1 MPRSL
6 PAIVLLMVPTL
17 CVPALAQTAPP
28 AEALTQITVV
38 GVTPYGSIDQP
49 ASQIAGAVQGASGE
63 QIERS
68 HSADLTGF
76 LNRRLGSVY
85 VNDIQNNPLQPD
97 VNYRGYTASP
107 LLGTPQGLSVYVDG
121 LRLNQPFGDVVS
133 WDLIPR
139 AAIQRLELVS
149 GASPLF
155 GTNSLGGAL
164 SLHTKDGYSAP
175 GTAMQLSYGSHDRRQ
190 VEVQTGGHSEA
201 GLYWYATAN
210 RFRDAG
216 WRVSSPS
223 DATQAFGKLGWRDAA
238 TDVSLSAAAAHTD
251 LNGNGLQDFRLL
263 AQDPTSAY
271 TKPDN
276 TRNRSGL
283 LNLSARHDL
292 GNGLSVSGNGW
303 YRTLNTATYNGDIN
317 ETALGENV
325 YAPGETALTTPF
337 PAARCVANALLN
349 EEPNEKCNGL
359 INRTGLSQHNTGIA
373 LQLHRVSELGGRDNR
388 LTAGLVLDE
397 SRSHFQQDS
406 QFAYLTPSHGVVG
419 VTGPGAFADGS
430 QNSENAFDSRV
441 DLTGRTRSQSLFVS
455 DSYALNQA
463 VRLNVAARYDRART
477 RTDDALAPG
486 GGAGSLDGQQS
497 YARLNP
503 SLWLVAQVRPAL
515 SVYGSYSQASRA
527 PSAIELGC
535 ADPANPCR
543 LPNAMAGD
551 PPLRQVVTTTW
562 ETGARGRF
570 GMATQWTAA
579 LFRASNRDDILF
591 IADDQAGYG
600 YFHNVGQTRRE
611 GLELGGSSHLSGV
624 ELGANYTY
632 LNATYRS
639 AETLGGAGNSSND
652 AVAPGFEGNIQV
664 EPGQHIPLIPQ
675 HLFKAYVR
683 WDLNPRVALDADLLV
698 VGGAYARGNENNQ
711 HRPDGLYYLG
721 TGRSGGYGVLNV
733 GAEWRATTQIELFLQ
748 ISNLTDRRYATAAQL
763 GTTAFNANGGFVA
776 RPFANPV
783 IDGERP
789 LLHSTFLAP
798 GAPRSLLLGLRLRID
813 P

>member
-1 MPRSL
+1 MSRSL
-6 PAIVLLMVPTL
+6 PALFLLAGPALCAPTL
-17 CVPALAQTAPP
+17 AQTTPPTEALAQV
-28 AEALTQITVV
+28 TVM
-38 GVTPYGSIDQP
+38 GVTPYGNIDQP
-49 ASQIAGAVQGASGE
+49 AAQIAGAVQSASSE

-68 HSADLTGF
+68 HAADLAGF

-155 GTNSLGGAL
+155 GSNSLGGAL

-190 VEVQTGGHSEA
+190 IELQTGGHSEA

-223 DATQAFGKLGWRDAA
+223 DASQAFGKLGWRNAV
-238 TDVSLSAAAAHTD
+238 TDVSLSAAAADTD

-263 AQDPTSAY
+263 AQDPASAY

-276 TRNRSGL
+276 TRNHSGL
-283 LNLSARHDL
+283 LNLSARHELRD
-292 GNGLSVSGNGW
+292 GLSLSGNAW
-303 YRTLNTATYNGDIN
+303 YRSLRTATYNGDIN
-317 ETALGENV
+317 EDALGENL
-325 YAPGETALTTPF
+325 YATGETALDTPF
-337 PAARCVANALLN
+337 PSTSCLASVLLN
-349 EEPNEKCNGL
+349 DEPNEQCNGL
-359 INRTGLSQHNTGIA
+359 INRTRLSQHNAGFA
-373 LQLHRVSELGGRDNR
+373 LQGHLQGELGGRENR
-388 LTAGLVLDE
+388 VTAGLVVDE
-397 SRSHFQQDS
+397 SRSHFLQDS
-406 QFAYLTPSHGVVG
+406 QFAYLTPDHGVIG
-419 VTGPGAFADGS
+419 ATGSGSMAD
-430 QNSENAFDSRV
+430 DSRV
-441 DLTGRTRSQSLFVS
+441 DLGGRTRSQSLFVA
-455 DSYALNQA
+455 DSYALSQTL
-463 VRLNVAARYDRART
+463 RLNLAARYDRAQT
-477 RTDDALAPG
+477 RTSDALTPG
-486 GGAGSLDGQQS
+486 GGPGSLEGNQRFS
-497 YARLNP
+497 RLNP
-503 SLWLVAQVRPAL
+503 ALGLIAQATPAL
-515 SVYGSYSQASRA
+515 SLYGSYSQASRA

-551 PPLRQVVTTTW
+551 PPLRQVVTSTW
-562 ETGARGRF
+562 ETGARGTV
-570 GMATQWTAA
+570 GATTQWTAG
-579 LFRASNRDDILF
+579 LFRASNHDDILF

-600 YFHNVGQTRRE
+600 YFHNVGLTRRE
-611 GLELGGSSHLSGV
+611 GLELGANSQLGRV
-624 ELGANYTY
+624 ALGANYTY

-675 HLFKAYVR
+675 HLFKAYAH
-683 WDLNPRVALDADLLV
+683 WDINPRLGLDADLLV
-698 VGGAYARGNENNQ
+698 VGGAYARGNENNLHQ
-711 HRPDGLYYLG
+711 PDGLYYLG
-721 TGRSGGYGVLNV
+721 TGRSGGYGLLNV
-733 GAEWRATTQIELFLQ
+733 GAEWRATRQIELFLQ
-748 ISNLTDRRYATAAQL
+748 VSNLTDRRYATAAQL
-763 GTTAFNANGGFVA
+763 GATAFNANGGFVA
-776 RPFANPV
+776 RPFSTPV

-789 LLHSTFLAP
+789 LRHSTFLAP
-798 GAPRSLLLGLRLRID
+798 GAPRSLLLGLRLRLD

>member
-1 MPRSL
+1 MSRSL
-6 PAIVLLMVPTL
+6 PALFLLAGPALCAPTL
-17 CVPALAQTAPP
+17 AQTTPPTEALAQV
-28 AEALTQITVV
+28 TVM
-38 GVTPYGSIDQP
+38 GVTPYGNIDQP
-49 ASQIAGAVQGASGE
+49 AAQIAGAVQSASSE

-68 HSADLTGF
+68 HAADLAGF

-155 GTNSLGGAL
+155 GSNSLGGAL

-190 VEVQTGGHSEA
+190 IELQTGGHSEA

-223 DATQAFGKLGWRDAA
+223 DASQAFGKLGWRNAV
-238 TDVSLSAAAAHTD
+238 TDVSLSAAAADTD

-263 AQDPTSAY
+263 AQDPASAY

-276 TRNRSGL
+276 TRNHSGL
-283 LNLSARHDL
+283 LNLSARHELRD
-292 GNGLSVSGNGW
+292 GLSLSGNAW
-303 YRTLNTATYNGDIN
+303 YRSLRTATYNGDIN
-317 ETALGENV
+317 EDALGENL
-325 YAPGETALTTPF
+325 YATGETALDTPF
-337 PAARCVANALLN
+337 PSTSCLASAVLN
-349 EEPNEKCNGL
+349 DEPNEQCNGL
-359 INRTGLSQHNTGIA
+359 INRTRLSQHNAGFA
-373 LQLHRVSELGGRDNR
+373 LQGHLQGELGGRENR
-388 LTAGLVLDE
+388 VTAGLVVDE
-397 SRSHFQQDS
+397 SRSHFLQDS
-406 QFAYLTPSHGVVG
+406 QFAYLTPDHGVIG
-419 VTGPGAFADGS
+419 ATGSGSMAD
-430 QNSENAFDSRV
+430 DSRV
-441 DLTGRTRSQSLFVS
+441 DLGGRTRSQSLFVA
-455 DSYALNQA
+455 DSYALSQTL
-463 VRLNVAARYDRART
+463 RLNLAARYDRAQT
-477 RTDDALAPG
+477 RTSDALTPG
-486 GGAGSLDGQQS
+486 GGPGSLEGNQRFS
-497 YARLNP
+497 RLNP
-503 SLWLVAQVRPAL
+503 ALGLIAQATPAL
-515 SVYGSYSQASRA
+515 SLYGSYSQASRA

-551 PPLRQVVTTTW
+551 PPLRQVVTSTW
-562 ETGARGRF
+562 ETGARGTV
-570 GMATQWTAA
+570 GATTQWTAG
-579 LFRASNRDDILF
+579 LFRASNHDDILF

-600 YFHNVGQTRRE
+600 YFHNVGLTRRE
-611 GLELGGSSHLSGV
+611 GLELGANSQLGRV
-624 ELGANYTY
+624 ALGANYTY

-675 HLFKAYVR
+675 HLFKAYAH
-683 WDLNPRVALDADLLV
+683 WDINPRLGLDADLLV
-698 VGGAYARGNENNQ
+698 VGGAYARGNENNLHQ
-711 HRPDGLYYLG
+711 PDGLYYLG
-721 TGRSGGYGVLNV
+721 TGRSGGYGLLNV
-733 GAEWRATTQIELFLQ
+733 GAEWRATRQIELFLQ
-748 ISNLTDRRYATAAQL
+748 VSNLTDRRYATAAQL
-763 GTTAFNANGGFVA
+763 GATAFNANGGFVA
-776 RPFANPV
+776 RPFSTPV

-789 LLHSTFLAP
+789 LRHSTFLAP
-798 GAPRSLLLGLRLRID
+798 GAPRSLLLGLRLRLD

>member
-1 MPRSL
+1 MPRFL
-6 PAIVLLMVPTL
+6 PALLLPIGATL
-17 CVPALAQTAPP
+17 CFAALAQTAAP
-28 AEALTQITVV
+28 ADELTQVTVV
-38 GVTPYGSIDQP
+38 GATPYGTIDQP
-49 ASQIAGAVQGASGE
+49 AAQIAGAVQGASSA
-63 QIERS
+63 QIEGS
-68 HSADLTGF
+68 HAADLTAF
-76 LNRRLGSVY
+76 LNRRLGGVY
-85 VNDIQNNPLQPD
+85 VNDLQNNPLQPD

-175 GTAMQLSYGSHDRRQ
+175 GTVLQLTAGSHDRRQ
-190 VEVQTGGHSEA
+190 LEAQTGGHTDA

-238 TDVSLSAAAAHTD
+238 TDVSLSAAAADTD

-263 AQDPTSAY
+263 AQDPASAY

-283 LNLSARHDL
+283 LNVTARHDL
-292 GNGLSVSGNGW
+292 DNGLNLSGNAW
-303 YRTLNTATYNGDIN
+303 YRNLNTTTYNGDIN
-317 ETALGENV
+317 EAALGGNV
-325 YAPGETALTTPF
+325 YAAGETALDTPF
-337 PAARCVANALLN
+337 PSASCLTQALLN
-349 EEPNEKCNGL
+349 EAPNETCNGL
-359 INRTGLSQHNTGIA
+359 INRTTLSQHNSGIA
-373 LQLHRVSELGGRDNR
+373 LQLQLQGEWGGRENR
-388 LTAGLVLDE
+388 LTAGLVIDE

-406 QFAYLTPSHGVVG
+406 QFAYLTPDHGVVG
-419 VTGPGAFADGS
+419 VTGAGAFADGS
-430 QNSENAFDSRV
+430 RV
-441 DLTGRTRSQSLFVS
+441 DLGGRTRSQGLFVA
-455 DSYALNQA
+455 DAYALSPA
-463 VRLNVAARYDRART
+463 LRLNLAARYDQAQTRT
-477 RTDDALAPG
+477 RDAVTPG
-486 GGAGSLDGQQS
+486 GGPGSLDGNQRFS
-497 YARLNP
+497 RLNP
-503 SLWLVAQVRPAL
+503 ALGLIAQANPAL

-562 ETGARGRF
+562 EAGARGTL
-570 GMATQWTAA
+570 GAATAWTAA

-611 GLELGGSSHLSGV
+611 GLELGGNSHLGHLEVGV
-624 ELGANYTY
+624 NYTF
-632 LNATYRS
+632 LSATYRS
-639 AETLGGAGNSSND
+639 AETLHGAANSSND

-664 EPGQHIPLIPQ
+664 EPGQHLPLIPQ
-675 HLFKAYVR
+675 HLFKAYAH
-683 WDLNPRVALDADLLV
+683 WDVNTRLTLDADLMV
-698 VGGAYARGNENNQ
+698 VGGSYARGNENNQ
-711 HRPDGLYYLG
+711 HQPDGLYYLG

-748 ISNLTDRRYATAAQL
+748 VSNLTDRRYATAAQL
-763 GTTAFNANGGFVA
+763 GATAFNANRGFVA
-776 RPFANPV
+776 RPFADPV

-798 GAPRSLLLGLRLRID
+798 GAPRSLLLGLRLRLD

>member
-1 MPRSL
+1 MSRSL
-6 PAIVLLMVPTL
+6 PALFLLAGPALCAPTL
-17 CVPALAQTAPP
+17 AQTTPPTEALAQV
-28 AEALTQITVV
+28 TVM
-38 GVTPYGSIDQP
+38 GVTPYGNIDQP
-49 ASQIAGAVQGASGE
+49 AAQIAGAVQSASSE

-68 HSADLTGF
+68 HAADLAGF

-155 GTNSLGGAL
+155 GSNSLGGAL

-190 VEVQTGGHSEA
+190 IELQTGGHSEA

-223 DATQAFGKLGWRDAA
+223 DASQAFGKLGWRNAV
-238 TDVSLSAAAAHTD
+238 TDVSLSAAAADTD

-263 AQDPTSAY
+263 AQDPASAY

-276 TRNRSGL
+276 TRNHSGL
-283 LNLSARHDL
+283 LNLSARHELRD
-292 GNGLSVSGNGW
+292 GLSLSGNAW
-303 YRTLNTATYNGDIN
+303 YRSLRTATYNGDIN
-317 ETALGENV
+317 EDALGENL
-325 YAPGETALTTPF
+325 YATGETALDTPF
-337 PAARCVANALLN
+337 PSTSCLASVLLN
-349 EEPNEKCNGL
+349 DEPNEQCNGL
-359 INRTGLSQHNTGIA
+359 INRTRLSQHNAGFA
-373 LQLHRVSELGGRDNR
+373 LQGHLQGELGGRENR
-388 LTAGLVLDE
+388 VTAGLVVDE
-397 SRSHFQQDS
+397 SRSHFLQDT
-406 QFAYLTPSHGVVG
+406 QFAYLTPDHGVIG
-419 VTGPGAFADGS
+419 ATGSDSMAD
-430 QNSENAFDSRV
+430 DSRV
-441 DLTGRTRSQSLFVS
+441 DLGGRTRSQSLFVA
-455 DSYALNQA
+455 DSYALSQTL
-463 VRLNVAARYDRART
+463 RLNLAARYDRAQT
-477 RTDDALAPG
+477 RTSDALTPG
-486 GGAGSLDGQQS
+486 GGPGSLEGNQRFS
-497 YARLNP
+497 RLNP
-503 SLWLVAQVRPAL
+503 ALGLIAQATPAL
-515 SVYGSYSQASRA
+515 SLYGSYSQASRA

-551 PPLRQVVTTTW
+551 PPLRQVVTSTW
-562 ETGARGRF
+562 ETGARGTV
-570 GMATQWTAA
+570 GATTQWTAG
-579 LFRASNRDDILF
+579 LFRASNHDDILF

-600 YFHNVGQTRRE
+600 YFHNVGLTRRE
-611 GLELGGSSHLSGV
+611 GLELGANSQLGRV
-624 ELGANYTY
+624 ALGANYTY

-675 HLFKAYVR
+675 HLFKAYAH
-683 WDLNPRVALDADLLV
+683 WDINPRLGLDADLLV
-698 VGGAYARGNENNQ
+698 VGGAYARGNENNLHQ
-711 HRPDGLYYLG
+711 PDGLYYLG
-721 TGRSGGYGVLNV
+721 TGRSGGYGLLNV
-733 GAEWRATTQIELFLQ
+733 GAEWRATRQIELFLQ
-748 ISNLTDRRYATAAQL
+748 VSNLTDRRYATAAQL
-763 GTTAFNANGGFVA
+763 GATAFNANGGFVA
-776 RPFANPV
+776 RPFSTPV

-789 LLHSTFLAP
+789 LRHSTFLAP
-798 GAPRSLLLGLRLRID
+798 GAPRSLLLGLRLRLD

>member
-1 MPRSL
+1 MSRSV
-6 PAIVLLMVPTL
+6 PALFLLAGPALCVPTL
-17 CVPALAQTAPP
+17 AQTIPPTEVLAQV
-28 AEALTQITVV
+28 TVM
-38 GVTPYGSIDQP
+38 GVTPYGNIDQP
-49 ASQIAGAVQGASGE
+49 AAQIAGAVQSASSE

-68 HSADLTGF
+68 HAADLAGF

-155 GTNSLGGAL
+155 GSNSLGGAL

-190 VEVQTGGHSEA
+190 IELQTGGHSEA

-223 DATQAFGKLGWRDAA
+223 DASQAFGKLGWRNAV
-238 TDVSLSAAAAHTD
+238 TDVSLSAAAADTD

-263 AQDPTSAY
+263 AQDPASAY

-276 TRNRSGL
+276 TRNHSGL

-292 GNGLSVSGNGW
+292 GNGLSLSGNSW
-303 YRTLNTATYNGDIN
+303 YRNISTATYNGDIN
-317 ETALGENV
+317 EAALGENL
-325 YAPGETALTTPF
+325 YATGETALDTPF
-337 PAARCVANALLN
+337 PSTSCLASVLLN
-349 EEPNEKCNGL
+349 DEPNEQCNGL
-359 INRTGLSQHNTGIA
+359 INRTRLSQHNAGFA
-373 LQLHRVSELGGRDNR
+373 LQGHLQGELGGRENR
-388 LTAGLVLDE
+388 VTAGLVVDE
-397 SRSHFQQDS
+397 SRSHFLQDS
-406 QFAYLTPSHGVVG
+406 QFAYLTPDHGVIG
-419 VTGPGAFADGS
+419 ATGSGSMAD
-430 QNSENAFDSRV
+430 DSRV
-441 DLTGRTRSQSLFVS
+441 DLGGRTRSQSLFVA
-455 DSYALNQA
+455 DSYALSQTL
-463 VRLNVAARYDRART
+463 RLNLAARYDRAQT
-477 RTDDALAPG
+477 RTSDALTPG
-486 GGAGSLDGQQS
+486 GGPGSLEGNQRFS
-497 YARLNP
+497 RLNP
-503 SLWLVAQVRPAL
+503 ALGLIAQATPAL
-515 SVYGSYSQASRA
+515 SLYGSYSQASRA

-551 PPLRQVVTTTW
+551 PPLRQVVTSTW
-562 ETGARGRF
+562 ETGARGTV
-570 GMATQWTAA
+570 GATTQWTAG
-579 LFRASNRDDILF
+579 LFRASNHDDILF

-600 YFHNVGQTRRE
+600 YFHNVGLTRRE
-611 GLELGGSSHLSGV
+611 GLELGANSQLGRV
-624 ELGANYTY
+624 ALGANYTY

-675 HLFKAYVR
+675 HLFKAYAH
-683 WDLNPRVALDADLLV
+683 WDINPRLGLDADLLV
-698 VGGAYARGNENNQ
+698 VGGAYARGNENNLHQ
-711 HRPDGLYYLG
+711 PDGLYYLG
-721 TGRSGGYGVLNV
+721 TGRSGGYGLLNV
-733 GAEWRATTQIELFLQ
+733 GAEWRATRQIELFLQ
-748 ISNLTDRRYATAAQL
+748 VSNLTDRRYATAAQL
-763 GTTAFNANGGFVA
+763 GATAFNANGGFVA
-776 RPFANPV
+776 RPFSTPV

-789 LLHSTFLAP
+789 LRHSTFLAP
-798 GAPRSLLLGLRLRID
+798 GAPRSLLLGLRLRLD

>member
-1 MPRSL
+1 MSRSL
-6 PAIVLLMVPTL
+6 PALFLLAGPALCAPTL
-17 CVPALAQTAPP
+17 AQTTPPTEALAQV
-28 AEALTQITVV
+28 TVM
-38 GVTPYGSIDQP
+38 GVTPYGNIDQP
-49 ASQIAGAVQGASGE
+49 AAQIAGAVQSASSE

-68 HSADLTGF
+68 HAADLAGF

-155 GTNSLGGAL
+155 GSNSLGGAL

-190 VEVQTGGHSEA
+190 IELQTGGHSEA

-223 DATQAFGKLGWRDAA
+223 DASQAFGKLGWRNAV
-238 TDVSLSAAAAHTD
+238 TDVSLSAAAADTD

-263 AQDPTSAY
+263 AQDPASAY

-276 TRNRSGL
+276 TRNHSGL
-283 LNLSARHDL
+283 LNLSARHELRD
-292 GNGLSVSGNGW
+292 GLSLSGNAW
-303 YRTLNTATYNGDIN
+303 YRSLRTATYNGDIN
-317 ETALGENV
+317 EAALGENL
-325 YAPGETALTTPF
+325 YATGETALDTPF
-337 PAARCVANALLN
+337 PSTSCLASAVLN
-349 EEPNEKCNGL
+349 DEPNEQCNGL
-359 INRTGLSQHNTGIA
+359 INRTRLSQHNAGFA
-373 LQLHRVSELGGRDNR
+373 LQGHLQGELGGRENR
-388 LTAGLVLDE
+388 VTAGLVVDE
-397 SRSHFQQDS
+397 SRSHFLQDS
-406 QFAYLTPSHGVVG
+406 QFAYLTPDHGVIG
-419 VTGPGAFADGS
+419 ATGSGSMAD
-430 QNSENAFDSRV
+430 DSRV
-441 DLTGRTRSQSLFVS
+441 DLGGRTRSQSLFVA
-455 DSYALNQA
+455 DSYALSQTL
-463 VRLNVAARYDRART
+463 RLNLAARYDRAQT
-477 RTDDALAPG
+477 RTSDALTPG
-486 GGAGSLDGQQS
+486 GGPGSLEGNQRFS
-497 YARLNP
+497 RLNP
-503 SLWLVAQVRPAL
+503 ALGLIAQATHAL
-515 SVYGSYSQASRA
+515 SLYGSYSQASRA

-551 PPLRQVVTTTW
+551 PPLRQVVTSTW
-562 ETGARGRF
+562 ETGARGTV
-570 GMATQWTAA
+570 GATTQWTAG
-579 LFRASNRDDILF
+579 LFRASNHDDILF

-600 YFHNVGQTRRE
+600 YFHNVGLTRRE
-611 GLELGGSSHLSGV
+611 GLELGANSQLGRV
-624 ELGANYTY
+624 ALGANYTY

-675 HLFKAYVR
+675 HLFKAYAH
-683 WDLNPRVALDADLLV
+683 WDINPRLGLDADLLV
-698 VGGAYARGNENNQ
+698 VGGAYARGNENNLHQ
-711 HRPDGLYYLG
+711 PDGLYYLG
-721 TGRSGGYGVLNV
+721 TGRSGGYGLLNV
-733 GAEWRATTQIELFLQ
+733 GAEWRATRQIELFLQ
-748 ISNLTDRRYATAAQL
+748 VSNLTDRRYATAAQL
-763 GTTAFNANGGFVA
+763 GATAFNANGGFVA
-776 RPFANPV
+776 RPFSTPV

-789 LLHSTFLAP
+789 LRHSTFLAP
-798 GAPRSLLLGLRLRID
+798 GAPRSLLLGLRLRLD